1 MLGKVVVTMSKNCA
15 VILAAGEG
23 TRMKSSKPKVLAEVL
38 FTPMIDWVYA
48 AVKDAGIDD
57 VCTVTGHLSE
67 VVCNHLSGRCE
78 TVLQAQRLGTGHA
91 VAQAEDF
98 ICRHSGGNVLILNG
112 DAPLIDAGTI
122 AAALD
127 FHISN
132 GNSATVV
139 SARVADPTGYGRMV
153 RSADG
158 MLERI
163 VEQRDA
169 TEEEKRINEVNSG
182 AYWFNCDDLLG
193 ALDEIASMGR
203 EKKEIYFTDAIEILL
218 NQFKRADAFAAESAD
233 VILGANDRWQLM
245 ELNEIARKRILKQH
259 MVNGVNIPC
268 IDGVII
274 APGCEIAADT
284 SVLPGTI
291 IINGTKIGKG
301 CIIGPNSRL
310 EGCTVGDGSV
320 INSTQCEYCTVG
332 NDVSVGPFS
341 HLRPG
346 TVLKDGVHAGNFVEV
361 KNSVVGENTSISHL
375 TYIGDSDV
383 GEGVNVGCGCATANY
398 DGTKKFRTKIG
409 NKVFVGCHTCMVAP
423 VELGDHSYTAAGSV
437 ITENVPEGTMAI
449 ARSRQ
454 TIKRKVRK
462 YNED

>member
-1 MLGKVVVTMSKNCA
+1 MNKNCA

-38 FTPMIDWVYA
+38 FTPMIDWVYS
-48 AVKDAGIDD
+48 AVKSAGIDD
-57 VCTVTGHLSE
+57 ICAVTGHLSE
-67 VVCNHLSGRCE
+67 VVCAHLGDRCE

-91 VAQAEDF
+91 VAQAKDF
-98 ICRHSGGNVLILNG
+98 IQRHNGGNVLILNG
-112 DAPLIDAGTI
+112 DAPIIDEKTI
-122 AAALD
+122 SDALA
-127 FHISN
+127 FHVSS

-203 EKKEIYFTDAIEILL
+203 EKKEIYLTDAIEILL
-218 NQFKRADAFAAESAD
+218 NKCMRADAFAAESAD

-259 MVNGVNIPC
+259 MVSGVNIPC

-284 SVLPGTI
+284 SILPGTI
-291 IINGTKIGKG
+291 IIGGTKIGKD
-301 CIIGPNSRL
+301 CVIGPNSRL
-310 EGCTVGDGSV
+310 EGCTVGNGST
-320 INSTQCEYCTVG
+320 INATQCEYAEIG
-332 NDVSVGPFS
+332 DGVSVGPFS
-341 HLRPG
+341 HLRPN
-346 TVLKDGVHAGNFVEV
+346 TVIKDGVHAGNFVEV
-361 KNSVVGENTSISHL
+361 KNSVVGEKTSISHL

-383 GEGVNVGCGCATANY
+383 GEGVNIGCGCATANY

-462 YNED
+462 YKDD